1 MLLGPREGENILDI
15 LDKLGVGRS
24 GLDSSLNWFD
34 LSVLIVFVWCLIVF
48 TDNLINWIELEIL
61 TRVT

>member
-34 LSVLIVFVWCLIVF
+34 LSVLSVLVWCLIVF